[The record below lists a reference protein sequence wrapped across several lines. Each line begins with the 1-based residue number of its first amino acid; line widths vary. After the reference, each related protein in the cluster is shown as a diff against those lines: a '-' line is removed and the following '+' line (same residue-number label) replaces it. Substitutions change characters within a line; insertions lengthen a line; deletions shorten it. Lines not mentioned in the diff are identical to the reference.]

1 MNEGGKLFVVMGVS
15 GCGKTTLGKALAA
28 HNGLPFFDGD
38 DYHTAGNI
46 AKMSAGIALD
56 DEDRKGWLERLNE
69 LLKAHGRTGAVVA
82 CSALKQSYRKILDKD
97 LDRVIWVYLEGSYEA
112 ILDRL
117 KQREG
122 HYMPPSLLRS
132 QFEALEPPQDAIR
145 VPVGFTV
152 AEALE
157 KIGLEARS

>member
-28 HNGLPFFDGD
+28 HSGLPFFDGD
-38 DYHTAGNI
+38 DYHPAGNI
-46 AKMSAGIALD
+46 EKMSAGIALD

-69 LLKAHGRTGAVVA
+69 LLKAHGRTGTVVA
-82 CSALKQSYRKILDKD
+82 CSALKQSYRKILDKG
-97 LDRVIWVYLEGSYEA
+97 LDRVIWVYLEGSYEE
-112 ILDRL
+112 ILERL

-152 AEALE
+152 VEALE
-157 KIGLEARS
+157 KIGLEAHS

>member
-28 HNGLPFFDGD
+28 DRGIPFFDGD
-38 DYHTAGNI
+38 DYHPAANI
-46 AKMSAGIALD
+46 EKMSAGIALD
-56 DEDRKGWLERLNE
+56 DEDRKGWLEQLNE
-69 LLKAHGRTGAVVA
+69 LLQAHRRTGAIVA
-82 CSALKQSYRKILDKD
+82 CSALKQSYRKILSKD
-97 LDRVIWVYLEGSYEA
+97 LDQIIWVYLEGSYEA
-112 ILDRL
+112 ILNRL
-117 KQREG
+117 KKRKG

-145 VPVGFTV
+145 VSVGLTV